1 MEATMGSLSS
11 GDAIAIVVP
20 GHFICAG
27 ILLYTAVVAAMV
39 GGYRARRPLYL
50 AFAATCLTSALAV
63 VARASYY
70 LSDSLAGGV
79 ETMRWSQHGIILFS
93 FSLLVFIAIYTH
105 SRVPPRAYA
114 LIGVLG
120 AVFLAANQF
129 LPRGIRFSD
138 IEGFGYTYL
147 PWGEAIFR
155 LEGAPGAWNA
165 VFRGLIVL
173 ALMWSVTR
181 LVAQHRAGQRRE
193 ALTLGAYLL
202 VLFLTGVQGA
212 LIDWGIV
219 RSFHWAG
226 FALVGLALLM
236 GIHLLV
242 DLSQQNQALAAGA
255 EELRAEN
262 ERRRAAEAQ
271 IRERAYRDSLTG
283 LPNRM
288 FVLEHIAGTLERGH
302 PSGYG
307 AVLLC
312 DLDHF
317 KVINDAL
324 SEDLG
329 DQVLCEIARRVSAA
343 SKGRAVVARMGGDEF
358 IAILDAL
365 SRDEAEANAQIRT
378 LAADISRALSQPL
391 VLGDQALNVFA
402 SMGIAVFP
410 ATGTTARDV
419 VTRVDMALHAAKRRG
434 RNNIQAFLPSLQQQA
449 ERKHR
454 VIEGLKQAIVQ
465 GELALHYQPQVDRAG
480 RMTGAEAL
488 LRWGSARL
496 GPVAPAEFIALAEEA
511 GLIHA
516 LGDWSLQRACQ
527 DLAAWKRSARGFDGH
542 LSVNVSPWQLARPDF
557 VPRLREIMS
566 SSGID
571 PHALMLE
578 ITESAL
584 LYDVKETI
592 AKLDEVRP
600 LGVQIALDDFGT
612 GYSSLSLLNELP
624 VDALKIDQSFVRGI
638 AEGPNAHL
646 VRMLVAVGTE
656 LGLSVIAEGVETES
670 ECKALIALG
679 CGLFQGYLFSRP
691 LPEPE
696 FRAFDAGAGSAA
708 MLAADVR
715 V

>member
-1 MEATMGSLSS
+1 MGSLSS
-11 GDAIAIVVP
+11 GDSFAIIVP

-27 ILLYTAVVAAMV
+27 ILIYTALVAAMV

-50 AFAATCLTSALAV
+50 AFASTCLTSAMVVLARG
-63 VARASYY
+63 AYY
-70 LSDSLAGGV
+70 LSDSLGGGV
-79 ETMRWSQHGIILFS
+79 EAMRWTQHGIILFTY
-93 FSLLVFIAIYTH
+93 SLLLFVTIYTH
-105 SRVPPRAYA
+105 TPVRGRWLAINVAGLA
-114 LIGVLG
+114 T
-120 AVFLAANQF
+120 FLLANHF
-129 LPRGIRFSD
+129 LPQGIRFS
-138 IEGFGYTYL
+138 EVTAFGYTYL
-147 PWGEAIFR
+147 PWGESVFR
-155 LEGAPGAWNA
+155 LEGTPGPWNA
-165 VFRGLIVL
+165 AYRVFTVLGL
-173 ALMWSVTR
+173 AWCVTR
-181 LVAQHRAGQRRE
+181 LIAQYRAGQRRE
-193 ALTLGAYLL
+193 ALTLGTYMA
-202 VLFLTGVQGA
+202 VLFATSVQGA
-212 LIDWGIV
+212 LVDWGFLH
-219 RSFHWAG
+219 SFHWAG

-236 GIHLLV
+236 GIHLLM
-242 DLSQQNQALAAGA
+242 DLSDQNRALAAGA

-302 PSGYG
+302 AAGFG

-324 SEDLG
+324 SQDLG
-329 DQVLCEIARRVSAA
+329 DDVLREVGRRVSAA
-343 SKGRAVVARMGGDEF
+343 AGARAIVARMGGDEF
-358 IAILDAL
+358 IAMLAGL
-365 SRDEAEANAQIRT
+365 SRDEADANAEIRA

-391 VLGDQALNVFA
+391 VLGDQALNIFA

-410 ATGTTARDV
+410 VAGTTARDV
-419 VTRVDMALHAAKRRG
+419 VTRVDMALHSAKRRG

-449 ERKHR
+449 ERKYR
-454 VIEGLKQAIVQ
+454 VIEGLKQAIAA
-465 GELALHYQPQVDRAG
+465 GELTLHYQPQVDRAG

-488 LRWGSARL
+488 LRWRSARL
-496 GPVAPAEFIALAEEA
+496 GVVTPGEFIPLAEEA

-527 DLAAWKRSARGFDGH
+527 DLASWKASQRGFDGH

-557 VPRLREIMS
+557 VPRLRDIMAI
-566 SSGID
+566 SGID

-600 LGVQIALDDFGT
+600 LGVHIALDDFGT
-612 GYSSLSLLNELP
+612 GYSSLSLLKDLP

-638 AEGPNAHL
+638 AQGPNAHL
-646 VRMLVAVGTE
+646 IRMLVAVGAE
-656 LGLSVIAEGVETES
+656 LGLSVIAEGVETEA
-670 ECKALIALG
+670 ECDALVSLG
-679 CGLFQGYLFSRP
+679 CGLFQGFLFSAP

-696 FRAFDAGAGSAA
+696 FRAFKSGSVSA
-708 MLAADVR
+708 LRRAADVR